1 MSDGSARVE
10 TEPQPPVATKMTTVQ
25 KLLLCI
31 PLLVA
36 VIAAGVLWLN
46 NTQTTG
52 NADEDKIIEEITPL
66 ANSSVLQQ
74 SPVSIDLQS
83 GWDASLTVNGRPIPD
98 DQLTKVPA
106 QGKVTFQ
113 PGPGKEFEFLQ
124 AAQNCVIATYWPLS
138 NPEQKFRKTWC
149 FKAT

>member
-1 MSDGSARVE
+1 MSDGNAGVKADSRPTA
-10 TEPQPPVATKMTTVQ
+10 AKMTTAQ

-36 VIAAGVLWLN
+36 LGAGAVLWLN
-46 NTQTTG
+46 NSQSSG
-52 NADEDKIIEEITPL
+52 NADEDKIIEEISPL

-83 GWDASLTVNGRPIPD
+83 GWDASLSINGKPIPD

-113 PGPGKEFEFLQ
+113 PGPGKEYEFLQ
-124 AAQNCVIATYWPLS
+124 AAQNCVVATYWPLS
-138 NPEQKFRKTWC
+138 NPEQKFHKNWC

>member
-1 MSDGSARVE
+1 MDEPSTQVE
-10 TEPQPPVATKMTTVQ
+10 PEASVVVTRLTTSQ

-36 VIAAGVLWLN
+36 VVAGVVLWMTN
-46 NTQTTG
+46 AQSTG

-74 SPVSIDLQS
+74 SPISIDLQS
-83 GWDASLTVNGRPIPD
+83 GWDASLVVNGKQIPD
-98 DQLTKVPA
+98 DQLTKVPS

-113 PGPGKEFEFLQ
+113 PGPGKEYEYLQ
-124 AAQNCVIATYWPLS
+124 AAQNCVIATYWPVS
-138 NPEQKFRKTWC
+138 NPEQKFKKNWC